1 MSLILASP
9 VHDKVAPEV
18 AKLRDRLSER
28 LTLRWVSGSK
38 FWFQLGLL
46 DEAAVDAHG
55 EAVRIAIDK
64 AANAHQ
70 GFTVTLR
77 GVGPERAHAGGH
89 AIVLRVAEKAGMLGA
104 LMTSFVDRVGSQV
117 PLTHNDPWRPL
128 LVLAQSDR
136 ALPERDALQLE
147 SAAFGN
153 EWRCGVK
160 ELALLRPS
168 DGSVLHSGT
177 LPSSGG

>member
-28 LTLRWVSGSK
+28 LALRWVSGGK
-38 FWFQLGLL
+38 FWFQLGHL
-46 DEAAVDAHG
+46 DESAVERHAD
-55 EAVRIAIDK
+55 AVRVAIDK
-64 AANAHQ
+64 VANAHQ

-77 GVGPERAHAGGH
+77 GVVVERGHDGGH
-89 AIVLRVAEKAGMLGA
+89 VVVLRVAEKAGMLGA
-104 LMTSFVDRVGSQV
+104 LMTSFVDRAGVGV
-117 PLTHNDPWRPL
+117 ELAHNDPWRPL
-128 LVLAQSDR
+128 LVLAHADR
-136 ALPERDALQLE
+136 PLATPEALQLE
-147 SAAFGN
+147 ASGFGS

-168 DGSVLHSGT
+168 DGTVLHSGT